1 MTEMSDKQ
9 RQGDTD
15 RDSEGVEDIS
25 KRDLLKVA
33 ASAAA
38 ASAAVGATSAQAYG
52 IDGVQDALNQTGRQ
66 RLPFRQGQRTWF
78 ANIANWYEFPTTNPE
93 ILEVWAYA
101 DKLSYAPGDTVAL
114 HVNTTADTYSFEVF
128 RDGGTLDSVLKQ
140 EGIAGAYHDTPL
152 EAYEP
157 GCNWPVSTQSTIP
170 ADWKSGGYVIVL
182 TVERDGT
189 KIEHEAFFVLR
200 SATPGRT
207 AKILFLPA
215 IPTWIAYNDWAG
227 GCSYRLPPEAGGG
240 GREARET
247 SYAVHTSTHKPWP
260 RGFIRFPE
268 VGIDGFLQEK
278 AAGTVPI
285 NWEITY
291 PEFDYVF
298 ANGYA
303 MFSWMAGWG
312 YFDRHFAIWAEQN
325 GYEMDYASMHDI
337 YDNPALLE
345 PYDLIV
351 QVGHDEYHTFEYRQA
366 VDAHLARGGKVMRT
380 GGNLM
385 WKVRW
390 DAENNRQTYYKHGRR
405 KEDPMYEEGKRERLT
420 VGWHHF
426 ESPTE
431 NPVTTWGV
439 NGHKG
444 VYANTGGATPR
455 GSGGFTVYR
464 NKHWVFEGTDL
475 YYGDI
480 LGRIVPVVG
489 WEVDGVDY
497 TFRHGLPYPTG
508 EDDAPDTLEILALA
522 PAVAA
527 EETDHGHSEGLHMWG
542 SMWDDAREY
551 TNDLNIE
558 PTQENLEKLVYG
570 NCAVTYMQKGPGEVF
585 AAGTSGWV
593 HGLKGSDPFIERVT
607 KNVMDRFTS

>member
-1 MTEMSDKQ
+1 LRGSD
-9 RQGDTD
+9 G
-15 RDSEGVEDIS
+15 SDIS

-351 QVGHDEYHTFEYRQA
+351 QVGHGFPTGTTPMPMPRISLGRRIIRRA
-366 VDAHLARGGKVMRT
+366 GPLRRPPSVRAWARGPSLT
-380 GGNLM
+380 S
-385 WKVRW
+385 
-390 DAENNRQTYYKHGRR
+390 
-405 KEDPMYEEGKRERLT
+405 PM
-420 VGWHHF
+420 
-426 ESPTE
+426 
-431 NPVTTWGV
+431 
-439 NGHKG
+439 
-444 VYANTGGATPR
+444 ATPR
-455 GSGGFTVYR
+455 ASASTCSGPTARRVASPSLSMAAIGGVSANPT
-464 NKHWVFEGTDL
+464 
-475 YYGDI
+475 
-480 LGRIVPVVG
+480 GRIWPPRPWRQAG
-489 WEVDGVDY
+489 PWRCRN
-497 TFRHGLPYPTG
+497 TAWPPPPASTRSPMRS
-508 EDDAPDTLEILALA
+508 APPSTC
-522 PAVAA
+522 
-527 EETDHGHSEGLHMWG
+527 WRCG
-542 SMWDDAREY
+542 SMGRSASQAIRRAGIW
-551 TNDLNIE
+551 
-558 PTQENLEKLVYG
+558 P
-570 NCAVTYMQKGPGEVF
+570 PGWS
-585 AAGTSGWV
+585 AATRRCRRAFRRAS
-593 HGLKGSDPFIERVT
+593 P
-607 KNVMDRFTS
+607 MC

>member
-1 MTEMSDKQ
+1 LRGSD
-9 RQGDTD
+9 G
-15 RDSEGVEDIS
+15 
-25 KRDLLKVA
+25 
-33 ASAAA
+33 
-38 ASAAVGATSAQAYG
+38 
-52 IDGVQDALNQTGRQ
+52 
-66 RLPFRQGQRTWF
+66 
-78 ANIANWYEFPTTNPE
+78 
-93 ILEVWAYA
+93 
-101 DKLSYAPGDTVAL
+101 
-114 HVNTTADTYSFEVF
+114 
-128 RDGGTLDSVLKQ
+128 
-140 EGIAGAYHDTPL
+140 
-152 EAYEP
+152 
-157 GCNWPVSTQSTIP
+157 
-170 ADWKSGGYVIVL
+170 SG
-182 TVERDGT
+182 GT

-508 EDDAPDTLEILALA
+508 EDDAPDTLEILAFPTGTTPMPMPRISLGRRIIRRAGPLRRPPSVRAWARGPSLTSPMATPRASASTCSGPTARRVASPSLSMAAIGGVSANPTGRIWPPRPWRQAGPWRCRNTAWPPPPASTRSPMRSA
-522 PAVAA
+522 PPS
-527 EETDHGHSEGLHMWG
+527 TCWRCG
-542 SMWDDAREY
+542 SMGRSASQAIRRAGIW
-551 TNDLNIE
+551 
-558 PTQENLEKLVYG
+558 P
-570 NCAVTYMQKGPGEVF
+570 PGWS
-585 AAGTSGWV
+585 AATRRCRRAFRRAS
-593 HGLKGSDPFIERVT
+593 P
-607 KNVMDRFTS
+607 MC